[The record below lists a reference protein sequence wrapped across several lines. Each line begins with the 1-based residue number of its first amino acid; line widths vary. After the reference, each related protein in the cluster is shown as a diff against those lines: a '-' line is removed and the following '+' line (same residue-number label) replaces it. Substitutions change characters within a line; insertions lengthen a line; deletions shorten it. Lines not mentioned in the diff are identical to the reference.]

1 MMGSSIVLIFLVAL
15 FGFILIG
22 VPIAFALFLT
32 ALVLAVAMGSWSP
45 ALVIQNIFRGVDSFP
60 LMAIPFFLLAGEI
73 MNTGGIARRI
83 IMVAKALVGHVR
95 GGLGYVTV
103 VASMLI
109 SGVSG
114 SAVADTSAIGSILY
128 PVMKKEGY
136 DPYKSAAIFA
146 ASTTNGPIIPPSIP
160 MVIFGVIA
168 NVSIIR
174 LFIAGIIPGII
185 LGGGLMIGWYLHIR
199 KNDHYKTE
207 GKFRLGAAF
216 KACFDAF
223 WALFLPVIILGGI
236 LLGICTAT
244 EAAVVSAVYAFI
256 VSIFIYRE
264 LKMKDMLPIL
274 VNTVR
279 GTAVVLL
286 VCGAAMAAAYFIT
299 TAQIPI
305 LLGNLL
311 LKLAGNSWVLFMFW
325 VNILL
330 LIVGCV
336 MDLTP
341 ALLILGP
348 MLLPIAA
355 KYGLDPIYFGLVMI
369 VNLCIGLITP
379 PVGNILYVA
388 CGISKISV
396 AQISR
401 AIWPF
406 IIIGII
412 VLFIVTYIPGV
423 VMWLPNMLPR

>member
-1 MMGSSIVLIFLVAL
+1 MIPLFLSSL
-15 FGFILIG
+15 FGFIVLGI
-22 VPIAFALFLT
+22 PIAFALFLT
-32 ALVLAVAMGSWSP
+32 ALVLAWFMGSWSP
-45 ALVIQNIFRGVDSFP
+45 ALVVQTVFRGIDNFP

-73 MNTGGIARRI
+73 MNTGGIAQRI
-83 IMVAKALVGHVR
+83 ITVAKAMFGHVR

-114 SAVADTSAIGSILY
+114 SAVADASAIGSLLY

-136 DPYKSAAIFA
+136 EPEKAAALFA
-146 ASTTNGPIIPPSIP
+146 AATTNGPIIPPSIP

-174 LFIAGIIPGII
+174 LFIGGIIPGLI
-185 LGGGLMIGWYLHIR
+185 LGVALMIGWYLHVR
-199 KNDHYKTE
+199 GKARYHVE
-207 GKFRLGAAF
+207 GKFSLIGVL
-216 KACFDAF
+216 KACWEAF
-223 WALFLPVIILGGI
+223 WALLLPVIILGGI

-244 EAAVVSAVYAFI
+244 EAAVVSAVYAFV
-256 VSIFIYRE
+256 VSVFIYRE
-264 LKMKDMLPIL
+264 LKMKDMLRVL
-274 VNTVR
+274 VNTCR

-299 TAQIPI
+299 TAQIPEMMA
-305 LLGNLL
+305 NLL
-311 LKLAGNSWVLFMFW
+311 LRLSGGNWVLFMLW

-348 MLLPIAA
+348 MLLPIAT
-355 KYGLDPIYFGLVMI
+355 KYGLDPVYFGVVII

-379 PVGNILYVA
+379 PVGNILFVA
-388 CGISKISV
+388 CGISKISM
-396 AQISR
+396 AKMAR
-401 AIWPF
+401 AIWPN
-406 IIIGII
+406 IVIGII
-412 VLFIVTYIPGV
+412 VIFIVTY
-423 VMWLPNMLPR
+423 LPWTVTYLPSLLPK

>member
-1 MMGSSIVLIFLVAL
+1 MIPLFLSSL

-22 VPIAFALFLT
+22 VPVAFALFLT
-32 ALVLAVAMGSWSP
+32 ALVLAWFMGSWSP
-45 ALVIQNIFRGVDSFP
+45 ALVVQTVFRGIDNFP

-73 MNTGGIARRI
+73 MNTGGIAQRI
-83 IMVAKALVGHVR
+83 IMVAKAMFGHVR

-114 SAVADTSAIGSILY
+114 SAVADASAIGSLLY

-136 DPYKSAAIFA
+136 VPEKAAALFA
-146 ASTTNGPIIPPSIP
+146 AATTNGPIIPPSIP
-160 MVIFGVIA
+160 MVVFGVIA

-174 LFIAGIIPGII
+174 LFIGGIIPGLI
-185 LGGGLMIGWYLHIR
+185 LGVALMIGWWLHVR
-199 KNDHYKTE
+199 GKQRYHVE
-207 GKFRLGAAF
+207 GKFSAIGVL
-216 KACFDAF
+216 KACWEAF

-256 VSIFIYRE
+256 VSFFIYRE
-264 LKMKDMLPIL
+264 LKVKDFLPIL

-299 TAQIPI
+299 TAQIPEMMAA
-305 LLGNLL
+305 LL
-311 LKLAGNSWVLFMFW
+311 LKLSGGNWIFFMFW

-336 MDLTP
+336 MDLVP

-348 MLLPIAA
+348 MLLPIATQQ
-355 KYGLDPIYFGLVMI
+355 YGLDPVYFGVVII

-379 PVGNILYVA
+379 PVGNILFVA
-388 CGISKISV
+388 CGISKIPM
-396 AQISR
+396 ADMAR
-401 AIWPF
+401 AIWPN
-406 IIIGII
+406 IVIGII
-412 VLFIVTYIPGV
+412 VIFIVTYLPWTVTYLPGL
-423 VMWLPNMLPR
+423 LPK

>member
-1 MMGSSIVLIFLVAL
+1 MSVLTLFLAAL
-15 FGFILIG
+15 FGFILLT

-32 ALVLAVAMGSWSP
+32 ALVLALTMGVWSP
-45 ALVIQNIFRGVDSFP
+45 ALVIQNIFRGIDSFP

-73 MNTGGIARRI
+73 MNTGGISERI
-83 IMVAKALVGHVR
+83 IMVAKAMCGHVR

-136 DPYKSAAIFA
+136 DPHKAAALFA

-174 LFIAGIIPGII
+174 LFIGGVIPGII
-185 LGGGLMIGWYLHIR
+185 LGIGLMIGWYFHVR
-199 KNDHYKTE
+199 GKTRYHVE
-207 GKFRLGAAF
+207 GRFSLSEVLKS
-216 KACFDAF
+216 CISAF

-244 EAAVVSAVYAFI
+244 EAAVVSAVYAFF
-256 VSIFIYRE
+256 VSVFIYRE
-264 LKMKDMLPIL
+264 LKMKDMLPVL

-279 GTAVVLL
+279 GTAVVLF

-299 TAQIPI
+299 TAQIPE
-305 LLGNLL
+305 L
-311 LKLAGNSWVLFMFW
+311 LAGVLLRLAGDSWVMFMFW
-325 VNILL
+325 VNMLL

-336 MDLTP
+336 MDLVP
-341 ALLILGP
+341 ALLIVGP
-348 MLLPIAA
+348 MLLPIAT
-355 KYGLDPIYFGLVMI
+355 KFGLDPIYFGVVMI

-396 AQISR
+396 AEISR
-401 AIWPF
+401 AIWPN

-412 VLFIVTYIPGV
+412 VLFIVTYIPWT
-423 VMWLPNMLPR
+423 VMVLVNMIPK

>member
-1 MMGSSIVLIFLVAL
+1 MNTLSLFLASL
-15 FGFILIG
+15 FGFILLG
-22 VPIAFALFLT
+22 MPIAFALFLT
-32 ALVLAVAMGSWSP
+32 ALVLAWSMGVWSP
-45 ALVIQNIFRGVDSFP
+45 ALIIQNIFRGVDSFP

-73 MNTGGIARRI
+73 MNTGGISQRI
-83 IMVAKALVGHVR
+83 IMVAKAMCGHVR

-136 DPYKSAAIFA
+136 DPKKAAALFA

-168 NVSIIR
+168 NVSVIR
-174 LFIAGIIPGII
+174 LFIGGVVPGII
-185 LGGGLMIGWYLHIR
+185 LGIGLMIGWYLHVR
-199 KNDHYKTE
+199 GKDRYHVE
-207 GKFRLGAAF
+207 GKFSLTSIF
-216 KACFDAF
+216 KACLDAF

-256 VSIFIYRE
+256 VSVFIYRE
-264 LKMKDMLPIL
+264 LKMKDMLPVL

-305 LLGNLL
+305 LLANVLL
-311 LKLAGNSWVLFMFW
+311 QLSGDSWVMFMFW
-325 VNILL
+325 ANILL

-348 MLLPIAA
+348 MLLPIAT
-355 KYGLDPIYFGLVMI
+355 KYGLDPIYFGVVMI

-396 AQISR
+396 SEISR
-401 AIWPF
+401 AIWPNV
-406 IIIGII
+406 IIGII
-412 VLFIVTYIPGV
+412 VLFIVTYLPWT
-423 VMWLPNMLPR
+423 VMWLPNLIPK

>member
-1 MMGSSIVLIFLVAL
+1 MIPLFLSSL

-22 VPIAFALFLT
+22 VPVAFALFLT
-32 ALVLAVAMGSWSP
+32 ALVLSWFMGSWSP
-45 ALVIQNIFRGVDSFP
+45 PLVVQTVFRGIDNFP

-73 MNTGGIARRI
+73 MNTGGIAQRI
-83 IMVAKALVGHVR
+83 IMVAKAMFGHVR

-114 SAVADTSAIGSILY
+114 SAVADASAIGSLLY

-136 DPYKSAAIFA
+136 VPEKAAALFA
-146 ASTTNGPIIPPSIP
+146 AATTNGPIIPPSIP
-160 MVIFGVIA
+160 MVVFGVIA

-174 LFIAGIIPGII
+174 LFIGGIIPGLI
-185 LGGGLMIGWYLHIR
+185 LGVALMIGWYFHVR
-199 KNDHYKTE
+199 GKERYHVE
-207 GKFRLGAAF
+207 GKFSTIVVI
-216 KACFDAF
+216 KACWDAF
-223 WALFLPVIILGGI
+223 WALLLPVIILGGI

-256 VSIFIYRE
+256 VSVFIYRE
-264 LKMKDMLPIL
+264 LKVKDFLPVL

-299 TAQIPI
+299 TAQIPEMMAT
-305 LLGNLL
+305 LL
-311 LKLAGNSWVLFMFW
+311 LKLSGGNWVLFMFW

-336 MDLTP
+336 MDLVP

-348 MLLPIAA
+348 MLLPIAT
-355 KYGLDPIYFGLVMI
+355 KYGLDPVYFGVVVI
-369 VNLCIGLITP
+369 VNLCVGLITP
-379 PVGNILYVA
+379 PVGNILFVA
-388 CGISKISV
+388 CGISKISM
-396 AQISR
+396 AQMAR
-401 AIWPF
+401 AIWPNVV
-406 IIIGII
+406 IGII
-412 VLFIVTYIPGV
+412 VIFIVTYLPWTVTYLPSLIPK
-423 VMWLPNMLPR
+423 

>member
-1 MMGSSIVLIFLVAL
+1 MNTLSLFLVSL
-15 FGFILIG
+15 FGFILLG
-22 VPIAFALFLT
+22 MPIAFALFLT
-32 ALVLAVAMGSWSP
+32 ALVLAWTMGVWSP
-45 ALVIQNIFRGVDSFP
+45 ALIIQNIFRGVDSFP

-73 MNTGGIARRI
+73 MNTGGISQRI
-83 IMVAKALVGHVR
+83 IMVAKAMCGHVR

-136 DPYKSAAIFA
+136 DPNKAAALFA

-168 NVSIIR
+168 NVSVIR
-174 LFIAGIIPGII
+174 LFIGGVVPGLI
-185 LGGGLMIGWYLHIR
+185 LGIGLMIGWYLHVR
-199 KNDHYKTE
+199 GRDRYHVE
-207 GKFRLGAAF
+207 GKFSLKSVF
-216 KACFDAF
+216 KACLEAF

-256 VSIFIYRE
+256 VSVFIYRE
-264 LKMKDMLPIL
+264 LKMKDMLQVL

-305 LLGNLL
+305 LLANVLL
-311 LKLAGNSWVLFMFW
+311 RLSGDSWVMFMFW
-325 VNILL
+325 ANILL

-348 MLLPIAA
+348 MLLPIAT
-355 KYGLDPIYFGLVMI
+355 KYGLDPIYFGVVMI

-401 AIWPF
+401 AIWPNV
-406 IIIGII
+406 IIGII
-412 VLFIVTYIPGV
+412 VLFIVTYLPWT
-423 VMWLPNMLPR
+423 VMWLPNLIPK

>member
-1 MMGSSIVLIFLVAL
+1 MNVLSIFLFSL
-15 FGFILIG
+15 FGFILLG
-22 VPIAFALFLT
+22 MPIAFALFLT
-32 ALVLAVAMGSWSP
+32 ALVLALTMGVWSP
-45 ALVIQNIFRGVDSFP
+45 ALIIQNIFRGVDSFP

-73 MNTGGIARRI
+73 MNTGGISQRI
-83 IMVAKALVGHVR
+83 IMVAKAMCGHVR

-136 DPYKSAAIFA
+136 DPQKAAALFA

-160 MVIFGVIA
+160 MVIFGVIG
-168 NVSIIR
+168 NVSVIR
-174 LFIAGIIPGII
+174 LFVGGVIPGLI
-185 LGGGLMIGWYLHIR
+185 LGLGLMIGWYLHVR
-199 KNDHYKTE
+199 GKTRYHVE
-207 GKFRLGAAF
+207 GKFSPVVVF
-216 KACFDAF
+216 KACLDAF

-236 LLGICTAT
+236 LLGVCTAT
-244 EAAVVSAVYAFI
+244 EAAVVSAVYAFL
-256 VSIFIYRE
+256 VSVFIYRE
-264 LKMKDMLPIL
+264 LKIKDMLQVL

-299 TAQIPI
+299 TAQIPV
-305 LLGNLL
+305 LLANVLL
-311 LKLAGNSWVLFMFW
+311 RLSGDSWVVFMFW
-325 VNILL
+325 TNILL

-348 MLLPIAA
+348 MLLPIAN
-355 KYGLDPIYFGLVMI
+355 KYGLDPIYFGVVMI

-396 AQISR
+396 ADISR
-401 AIWPF
+401 AIWPN

-412 VLFIVTYIPGV
+412 VLFIVTYIPWT
-423 VMWLPNMLPR
+423 VMVLVNLIPK

>member
-1 MMGSSIVLIFLVAL
+1 MIPLFLSSL

-22 VPIAFALFLT
+22 VPVAFALFLT
-32 ALVLAVAMGSWSP
+32 ALVLSWFMGSWSP
-45 ALVIQNIFRGVDSFP
+45 PLVVQTVFRGIDNFP

-73 MNTGGIARRI
+73 MNTGGIAKRI
-83 IMVAKALVGHVR
+83 IMVAKAMFGHVH

-114 SAVADTSAIGSILY
+114 SAVADASAIGSFLY

-136 DPYKSAAIFA
+136 DPEKAAALFAA
-146 ASTTNGPIIPPSIP
+146 ASTCGPIIPPSIP

-174 LFIAGIIPGII
+174 LFIGGIVPGLI
-185 LGGGLMIGWYLHIR
+185 LGLGLMIGWNLHIR
-199 KNDHYKTE
+199 GKARYHVE
-207 GKFRLGAAF
+207 GKFSLILAL
-216 KACFDAF
+216 KACWEAI

-256 VSIFIYRE
+256 VSVFIYRE
-264 LKMKDMLPIL
+264 LRVKDFLPIL
-274 VNTVR
+274 VNTCR

-286 VCGAAMAAAYFIT
+286 ICGAAMAAAYFIT
-299 TAQIPI
+299 TAQIPVMLAD
-305 LLGNLL
+305 LLRKLSGGN
-311 LKLAGNSWVLFMFW
+311 WVIFMLC

-330 LIVGCV
+330 FLVGCV

-348 MLLPIAA
+348 MLMPIATQ
-355 KYGLDPIYFGLVMI
+355 YGLDPVYFGVVMV

-379 PVGNILYVA
+379 PVGNILFVA
-388 CGISKISV
+388 CGISKV
-396 AQISR
+396 PMANMAR
-401 AIWPF
+401 AIWPN

-412 VLFIVTYIPGV
+412 VILIVTYLPWTVTYLPSLIPK
-423 VMWLPNMLPR
+423 

>member
-1 MMGSSIVLIFLVAL
+1 MIPLFLSSL
-15 FGFILIG
+15 FGFIVLGI
-22 VPIAFALFLT
+22 PIAFALFLT
-32 ALVLAVAMGSWSP
+32 ALVLAWFMGSWSP
-45 ALVIQNIFRGVDSFP
+45 ALVVQTVFRGIDNFP

-73 MNTGGIARRI
+73 MNTGGIAQRI
-83 IMVAKALVGHVR
+83 ITVAKAMFGHVR

-114 SAVADTSAIGSILY
+114 SAVADASAIGSLLY

-136 DPYKSAAIFA
+136 EPEKAAALFA
-146 ASTTNGPIIPPSIP
+146 AATTNGPIIPPSIP

-174 LFIAGIIPGII
+174 LFIGGIIPGLI
-185 LGGGLMIGWYLHIR
+185 LGVALMIGWYLHVR
-199 KNDHYKTE
+199 GKARYHVE
-207 GKFRLGAAF
+207 GKFSLIGVL
-216 KACFDAF
+216 KACWEAF
-223 WALFLPVIILGGI
+223 WALLLPVIILGGI

-256 VSIFIYRE
+256 VSVFIYRE
-264 LKMKDMLPIL
+264 LKMKDMLGVL

-299 TAQIPI
+299 TAQIPEMMA
-305 LLGNLL
+305 NLL
-311 LKLAGNSWVLFMFW
+311 LRLSGGNWVLFMLW

-348 MLLPIAA
+348 MLLPIAT
-355 KYGLDPIYFGLVMI
+355 KFGLDPVYFGVVII

-379 PVGNILYVA
+379 PVGNILFVA
-388 CGISKISV
+388 CGISKISM
-396 AQISR
+396 AKMAR
-401 AIWPF
+401 AIWPN
-406 IIIGII
+406 IVIGII
-412 VLFIVTYIPGV
+412 VIFIVTY
-423 VMWLPNMLPR
+423 LPWTVTYLPSLLPK

>member
-1 MMGSSIVLIFLVAL
+1 MSTLSLFLVSL
-15 FGFILIG
+15 FGFILLG
-22 VPIAFALFLT
+22 MPIAFALFLT
-32 ALVLAVAMGSWSP
+32 ALVLAWTMGVWSP
-45 ALVIQNIFRGVDSFP
+45 ALIIQNIFRGVDSFP

-73 MNTGGIARRI
+73 MNTGGISQRI
-83 IMVAKALVGHVR
+83 IMVAKAMCGHVR

-136 DPYKSAAIFA
+136 DPKKAAALFA

-168 NVSIIR
+168 NVSVIR
-174 LFIAGIIPGII
+174 LFIGGVVPGLI
-185 LGGGLMIGWYLHIR
+185 LGIGLMIGWYLHVR
-199 KNDHYKTE
+199 GRDRYHVE
-207 GKFRLGAAF
+207 GRFSLTSVF
-216 KACFDAF
+216 KACLDAF
-223 WALFLPVIILGGI
+223 WALFLPIIILGGI

-256 VSIFIYRE
+256 VSVFIYRE
-264 LKMKDMLPIL
+264 LKMKDMLQVL

-305 LLGNLL
+305 LLANVL
-311 LKLAGNSWVLFMFW
+311 LKLSGDSWVMFMFW
-325 VNILL
+325 ANILL

-348 MLLPIAA
+348 MLLPIAT
-355 KYGLDPIYFGLVMI
+355 KYGLDPIYFGVVMI

-396 AQISR
+396 AEISR
-401 AIWPF
+401 AIWPN

-412 VLFIVTYIPGV
+412 VLFIVTYLPWTV
-423 VMWLPNMLPR
+423 LWLPNLIPK

>member
-1 MMGSSIVLIFLVAL
+1 M
-15 FGFILIG
+15 
-22 VPIAFALFLT
+22 PIAFALFLT
-32 ALVLAVAMGSWSP
+32 ALVLSWFMGSWSP
-45 ALVIQNIFRGVDSFP
+45 ALVVQTIFRGIDNFP

-73 MNTGGIARRI
+73 MNTGGIAQRI
-83 IMVAKALVGHVR
+83 IMVAKAMFGHVR

-103 VASMLI
+103 VAGMLI

-114 SAVADTSAIGSILY
+114 SAVADASAIGSLLY

-136 DPYKSAAIFA
+136 DPEKAAALFA
-146 ASTTNGPIIPPSIP
+146 AATTNGPIIPPSIP

-174 LFIAGIIPGII
+174 LFIGGIIPGLI
-185 LGGGLMIGWYLHIR
+185 LGGGLMIGWCLHVR
-199 KNDHYKTE
+199 GKKRYHVE
-207 GKFRLGAAF
+207 GKFSLIGVL
-216 KACFDAF
+216 KACWEAF
-223 WALFLPVIILGGI
+223 WALLLPVIILGGI

-256 VSIFIYRE
+256 VSVFIYRE
-264 LKMKDMLPIL
+264 LKVKDMVPVL
-274 VNTVR
+274 VNTCR

-299 TAQIPI
+299 TAQIPEMMAE
-305 LLGNLL
+305 LL
-311 LKLAGNSWVLFMFW
+311 LQLSGGSWVLFMFW

-336 MDLTP
+336 MDLVP

-355 KYGLDPIYFGLVMI
+355 KYGLDPVYFGVVMI

-379 PVGNILYVA
+379 PVGNILFVA
-388 CGISKISV
+388 CGISKIPM
-396 AQISR
+396 AE
-401 AIWPF
+401 WP
-406 IIIGII
+406 GPSGP
-412 VLFIVTYIPGV
+412 TSSSASS
-423 VMWLPNMLPR
+423 

>member
-1 MMGSSIVLIFLVAL
+1 MIPLFLSSL
-15 FGFILIG
+15 FGFIVLGI
-22 VPIAFALFLT
+22 PIAFALFLT
-32 ALVLAVAMGSWSP
+32 ALVLAWFMGSWSP
-45 ALVIQNIFRGVDSFP
+45 ALVVQTVFRGIDNFP

-73 MNTGGIARRI
+73 MNTGGIAQRI
-83 IMVAKALVGHVR
+83 ITVAKAMFGHVR

-114 SAVADTSAIGSILY
+114 SAVADASAIGSLLY

-136 DPYKSAAIFA
+136 EPEKAAALFA
-146 ASTTNGPIIPPSIP
+146 AATTNGPIIPPSIP

-174 LFIAGIIPGII
+174 LFIGGIIPGLI
-185 LGGGLMIGWYLHIR
+185 LGVALMIGWYLHVR
-199 KNDHYKTE
+199 GKARYHVE
-207 GKFRLGAAF
+207 GKFSLIGVL
-216 KACFDAF
+216 KACWEAF
-223 WALFLPVIILGGI
+223 WALLLPVIILGGI

-256 VSIFIYRE
+256 VSVFIYRE
-264 LKMKDMLPIL
+264 LKMKDMLGVL

-299 TAQIPI
+299 TAQIPEMMA
-305 LLGNLL
+305 NLL
-311 LKLAGNSWVLFMFW
+311 LRLSGGNWVLFMLW

-348 MLLPIAA
+348 MLLPIAT
-355 KYGLDPIYFGLVMI
+355 KYGLDPVYFGVVII

-379 PVGNILYVA
+379 PVGNILFVA
-388 CGISKISV
+388 CGISKISM
-396 AQISR
+396 AKMAR
-401 AIWPF
+401 AIWPN
-406 IIIGII
+406 IVIGII
-412 VLFIVTYIPGV
+412 VIFIVTY
-423 VMWLPNMLPR
+423 LPWTVTYLPSLLPK